1 MRHLML
7 VGIQWSGKWTQA
19 RKILEKHTD
28 FILFEMG
35 TELRAFSKLDNE
47 DGRRVKTALEAGL
60 KAPTEYIVKLTEKF
74 LEEHRDKRVLID
86 GAIRSAEQND
96 AMEKVWGDF
105 DVLWLDLDEETA
117 VKRLSGRRIDPITSE
132 TFPASF
138 TWDTNPKTGN
148 LLITRT
154 DDTPEAIRKRI
165 AWSIGETLPL
175 IEVWKRHDHQIFHID
190 ASQTEDEIFS
200 QVEKILEKNV

>member
-1 MRHLML
+1 ML
-7 VGIQWSGKWTQA
+7 VGIQWSGKGTQA
-19 RKILEKHTD
+19 RKILEKYPD

-35 TELRAFSKLDNE
+35 TELRAFAKLETE
-47 DGRRVKTALEAGL
+47 DGKRVRTALEAWL

-74 LEEHRDKRVLID
+74 LSEHKDKKVLID

-96 AMEKVWGDF
+96 ALESVWWDF
-105 DVLWLDLDEETA
+105 DILWLDLDEETA

-138 TWDTNPKTGN
+138 AGDNNPKTGN
-148 LLITRT
+148 KLVTRA

-175 IEVWKRHDHQIFHID
+175 IEVWKRHDHEVFHID
-190 ASQTEDEIFS
+190 AGQAEDEIFS
-200 QVEKILEKNV
+200 QVEKMLQKNA